1 MSSITIMIFA
11 SLAAGIG
18 AVCRYKL
25 DSFVA
30 SKTNKSIPLGT
41 ITVNVFACFLV
52 GLTIPLCTSGAMSAV
67 MSKIVS
73 TGFLGGFS
81 TFSTATIEGVR
92 LLEERRT
99 KDALKHTLGMLILSL
114 LSCALGYILSCSL

>member
-1 MSSITIMIFA
+1 MNPITTIIAA

-30 SKTNKSIPLGT
+30 SRSNKSIPVGT
-41 ITVNVFACFLV
+41 ITVNVFACCLV
-52 GLTIPLCTSGAMSAV
+52 GLTIPLCASGAMSPIT
-67 MSKIVS
+67 SKIVS

-92 LLEERRT
+92 LLEEGRN
-99 KDALKHTLGMLILSL
+99 KDAFKHTIGMLVLSL
-114 LSCALGYILSCSL
+114 MSCSLGFMLTSM

>member
-1 MSSITIMIFA
+1 MNPIITLIAA
-11 SLAAGIG
+11 SLAAGLG
-18 AVCRYKL
+18 AVSRFKL

-30 SKTNKSIPLGT
+30 GKSNRSIPVGT

-52 GLTIPLCTSGAMSAV
+52 GLTIPLCASGAMTPET
-67 MSKIVS
+67 SKIIS

-92 LLEERRT
+92 LLEEGRNA
-99 KDALKHTLGMLILSL
+99 DAFKHTIGMLVLSIC
-114 LSCALGYILSCSL
+114 SCGLGVMLTSM